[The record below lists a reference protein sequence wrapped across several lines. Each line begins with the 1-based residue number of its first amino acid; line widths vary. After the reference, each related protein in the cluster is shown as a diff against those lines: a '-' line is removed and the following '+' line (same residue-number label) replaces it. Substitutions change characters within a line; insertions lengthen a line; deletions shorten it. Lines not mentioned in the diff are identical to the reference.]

1 MFIAFLQN
9 HTSDNLNYPFND
21 LRVYVCVCFS
31 SIFLLA
37 TEIKPPNITF
47 CLLSSKTVRSFRSYP
62 TDHPAGP
69 GQSDFISRCDGAAAL
84 PFSRRC
90 LCQDLVGEGWRE
102 ASGKYTSAD
111 LDGERHVANYRSEGV
126 YVRSCLCARGAFI
139 GEGLKRMSSESQR
152 CLDVKRKTDRNL
164 KNCGE

>member
-1 MFIAFLQN
+1 M
-9 HTSDNLNYPFND
+9 
-21 LRVYVCVCFS
+21 CFS

-62 TDHPAGP
+62 THHPAGP
-69 GQSDFISRCDGAAAL
+69 GQSDIISRCDGAAAL
-84 PFSRRC
+84 PFSRGC

-126 YVRSCLCARGAFI
+126 CALVSVRAGSVYWRGL
-139 GEGLKRMSSESQR
+139 EKDEKDESQWR
-152 CLDVKRKTDRNL
+152 LDVKRKTNRKLEKLWKIIGSLTSHRLLQNFISFPS
-164 KNCGE
+164 EIPFSPV